1 MIWDLFLSVV
11 HWAFKMS
18 LGGCFSFS
26 KILLEMKVGLGKGC
40 LSPDDPTP
48 RVRQVKAGVGRG
60 EAGGDTWVWDL
71 SKREVAFKDPR

>member
-1 MIWDLFLSVV
+1 
-11 HWAFKMS
+11 
-18 LGGCFSFS
+18 
-26 KILLEMKVGLGKGC
+26 MKVGLGKGC

-48 RVRQVKAGVGRG
+48 RVRQVKAGGGRG

>member
-1 MIWDLFLSVV
+1 MN
-11 HWAFKMS
+11 
-18 LGGCFSFS
+18 
-26 KILLEMKVGLGKGC
+26 VGSGKGC

-48 RVRQVKAGVGRG
+48 RVRQVKAGVGRR